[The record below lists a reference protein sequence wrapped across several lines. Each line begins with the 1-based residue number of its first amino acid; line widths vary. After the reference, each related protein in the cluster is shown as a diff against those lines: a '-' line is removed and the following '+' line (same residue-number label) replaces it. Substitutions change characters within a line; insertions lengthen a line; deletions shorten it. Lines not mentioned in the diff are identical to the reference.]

1 MCWSMLLSYLRND
14 IVCEK
19 CDFPCFFSLRV
30 RDPTG
35 KTSYLVPEAHGG
47 LQECDHHRLDI
58 FLEKW
63 HGPLCP
69 HPQVQT
75 PTDVRKTHPRLQSCI
90 FPPKAGHHISVQ
102 YPLQTWTHLFV
113 HSFLQLPVRKSI
125 SCGCVKY
132 SWHAS
137 HSLICVYVFCCALYL
152 LLTTCKRLFK
162 RAERCENPS
171 YIAVLYVKLAG
182 SKGSKGAM
190 YSSRINHGQ
199 IVWNKSHPF
208 CLLIWSHGEKQ
219 YNVCWCL
226 IVG

>member
-1 MCWSMLLSYLRND
+1 MDIFVLGAYAKVYTELSLLFDCSIILQRDVGPHVWTQMSTYLSAHDLICLYACMCWSMLLSYLRND

-102 YPLQTWTHLFV
+102 YPLQT
-113 HSFLQLPVRKSI
+113 
-125 SCGCVKY
+125 
-132 SWHAS
+132 
-137 HSLICVYVFCCALYL
+137 
-152 LLTTCKRLFK
+152 
-162 RAERCENPS
+162 
-171 YIAVLYVKLAG
+171 
-182 SKGSKGAM
+182 
-190 YSSRINHGQ
+190 
-199 IVWNKSHPF
+199 
-208 CLLIWSHGEKQ
+208 
-219 YNVCWCL
+219 
-226 IVG
+226 